1 MTKESLEKAMLRLK
15 AGEREAFDYIYDNT
29 YKVVFFV
36 VHNIVRHR
44 ETAEDIVQ
52 DTYITA
58 FRNMDSYTSGNLL
71 GWLTT
76 IAKRLALNSYNSGK
90 RERVTDFQEE
100 GEALRI
106 EDMPDDDTIG
116 LIETAE
122 KALSEEDFQIVI
134 MCCVAG
140 YKRREVAKMLNMPTS
155 TVTHRYKTSLDK
167 LKRII
172 DGGDYE
178 KN

>member
-15 AGEREAFDYIYDNT
+15 AGDREAFDYIYDNT

-52 DTYITA
+52 DTYVTA
-58 FRNMDSYTSGNLL
+58 FRNIDTYASDNLL

-76 IAKRLALNSYNSGK
+76 IAKRLALNSYNRGK
-90 RERVTDFQEE
+90 RERITDFQEE
-100 GEALRI
+100 GENLCRG
-106 EDMPDDDTIG
+106 EMPDDDAVG

-122 KALSEEDFQIVI
+122 KALSEEDFRIVI

-140 YKRREVAKMLNMPTS
+140 YKRREVAKIMNMPTS
-155 TVTHRYKTSLDK
+155 TVSHRYKTSLDK
-167 LKRII
+167 LKRIM

-178 KN
+178 KD